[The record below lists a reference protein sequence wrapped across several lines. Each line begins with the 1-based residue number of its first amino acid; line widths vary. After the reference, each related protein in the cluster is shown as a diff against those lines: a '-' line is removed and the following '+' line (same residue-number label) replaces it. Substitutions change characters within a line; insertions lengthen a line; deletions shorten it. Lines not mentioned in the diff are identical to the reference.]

1 MEQVRALLL
10 LYQNG
15 MTEFKKIAVLCNYEL
30 LPERVG
36 GMDYFFWQFDSK
48 CAANGI
54 QVDWF
59 FPNQSDHGDYAALTI
74 FDSGHQS
81 VENYFLSFCKTQK
94 NEYTHIITHFI
105 ELCTPFFY
113 KIKQFSAA
121 KIITIDHNPRPLR
134 GYPLKKRIEKRIKG
148 ILFSRYIAVFVG
160 VSDYTKS
167 EIIRD
172 FGSVV
177 KKKTLTIYNGVIIE
191 DILQRTNRNIIHPS
205 FLTASHLRESKG
217 IQDLIDAVALLPDE
231 IKKAVKIDLYGEGPY
246 KSVLVAKMKHHNV
259 THCFT
264 FMGSSPHLKTLF
276 SNYDYMLQPTHMECF
291 SLSIL
296 ESLAADVPV
305 ITTNVGGNE
314 EVVVSGE
321 NGYIYKA
328 KDVLALKDI
337 LEAVYLGQKK
347 IETNTRTLI
356 EECFSL
362 TAMVDHH
369 FALVLQNKS

>member
-1 MEQVRALLL
+1 
-10 LYQNG
+10 
-15 MTEFKKIAVLCNYEL
+15 MTEPKTIAVLCNYEL

-48 CAANGI
+48 CKANGI
-54 QVDWF
+54 QVHWF
-59 FPNQSDHGDYAALTI
+59 FFNQSDHREYAALTI
-74 FDSGHQS
+74 FDSGYQS
-81 VENYFLSFCKTQK
+81 IENYFLSFCKTK
-94 NEYTHIITHFI
+94 KSEYTHIITHFI

-113 KIKQFSAA
+113 RVKQFSKA
-121 KIITIDHNPRPLR
+121 KIIAIDHNPRPLH

-160 VSDYTKS
+160 VSDYTVN

-177 KKKTLTIYNGVIIE
+177 KKKTLTIYNGVIFE
-191 DILQRTNRNIIHPS
+191 DILQRIDRNILHPT

-217 IQDLIDAVALLPDE
+217 IQDLIAAVALLPTAIQKE
-231 IKKAVKIDLYGEGPY
+231 IKIDLYGDGPY
-246 KSVLVAKMKHHNV
+246 KSILFEKMKYHNV

-264 FMGSSPHLKTLF
+264 FMGNSPHLKTLF

-296 ESLAADVPV
+296 ESLAANVPV

-314 EVVVSGE
+314 EVIVSGE

-337 LEAVYLGQKK
+337 LEALYLGHKK
-347 IETNTRTLI
+347 IETNTRMLI